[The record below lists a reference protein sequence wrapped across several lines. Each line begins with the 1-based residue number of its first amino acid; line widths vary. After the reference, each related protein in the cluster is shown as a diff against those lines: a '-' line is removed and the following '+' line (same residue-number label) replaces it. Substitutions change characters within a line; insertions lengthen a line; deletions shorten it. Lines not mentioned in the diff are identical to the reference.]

1 MLNIIRRSIVSPHNP
16 KRFIFRI
23 DHLTEEQINF
33 FGWYEV
39 AREGPV
45 AVYRRLYD
53 GEEQYV
59 HDGPPKMFCT
69 DDYNDALSMSAGT
82 IIFGPENGN
91 SD

>member
-1 MLNIIRRSIVSPHNP
+1 MSPHNP

-39 AREGPV
+39 ERKGAV
-45 AVYRRLYD
+45 AVYRRMYD

-59 HDGPPKMFCT
+59 HDGPPRHFCV
-69 DDYNDALSMSAGT
+69 DDYNDAQAMCDGH
-82 IIFGPENGN
+82 IVIGPEN
-91 SD
+91 DD